1 MSEELTGKTVS
12 FTPNPLNPPTLTA
25 DERTRLAAMTDEDID
40 MSEIPSQD
48 GTEGWTRPGWLGGPA
63 GELRLAALRKNLL
76 LLDDRVVEFFNP
88 SGDEAPAKMNA
99 VLLEY
104 VEMHRKSA

>member
-1 MSEELTGKTVS
+1 
-12 FTPNPLNPPTLTA
+12 
-25 DERTRLAAMTDEDID
+25 
-40 MSEIPSQD
+40 
-48 GTEGWTRPGWLGGPA
+48 
-63 GELRLAALRKNLL
+63 L